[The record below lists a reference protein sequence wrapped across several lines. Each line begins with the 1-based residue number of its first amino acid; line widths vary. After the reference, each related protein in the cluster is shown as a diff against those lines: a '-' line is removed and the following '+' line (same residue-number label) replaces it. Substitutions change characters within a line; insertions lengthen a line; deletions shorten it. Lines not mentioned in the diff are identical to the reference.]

1 MHSRNTR
8 SGSLPGLTNGRIVAS
23 GLAVFVCV
31 AAAEDG
37 APAVTPY
44 RPSVS
49 TPAALSA
56 PGWLEVETGLQST
69 GAVDPARR
77 ESLPYTLKLA
87 FTPDWGVR
95 IGGDA
100 LVRQR
105 SADGSSL
112 RGGGDTTI
120 VLKRRLAVND
130 ASAFGLELGVKLPTA
145 RNGLGT
151 GHGDAGLNGIYS
163 ADFAGNWHTDLNLN
177 VNRLGGVDPGASR
190 WQKGWAAALSR
201 NLTERWGIAGEL
213 SGTHRTGSGSGSTSQ
228 ALVAASC
235 SVSPAITLDL
245 GVSKGLNAAS
255 GAWSVFSGVTFL
267 AARLF

>member
-1 MHSRNTR
+1 MYSNRTR
-8 SGSLPGLTNGRIVAS
+8 SGSWPGVTKGRLIAS
-23 GLAVFVCV
+23 GLAVATSV
-31 AAAEDG
+31 ATAQDA

-56 PGWLEVETGLQST
+56 PGWLEVEAGVQST
-69 GAVDPARR
+69 QAVDPVRR

-87 FTPDWGVR
+87 FTPDWGIR

-105 SADGSSL
+105 SADGSSV

-130 ASAFGLELGVKLPTA
+130 ASAFGLELGVKVPTA
-145 RNGLGT
+145 RTGLGS
-151 GHGDAGLNGIYS
+151 GHSDAGVNGIYS
-163 ADFAGNWHTDLNLN
+163 ADFAGSWHADLNLTATH
-177 VNRLGGVDPGASR
+177 VGEVDRGIGR
-190 WQKGWAAALSR
+190 WQKGWATALSR
-201 NLTERWGIAGEL
+201 NLNEKWGIVGEW
-213 SGTHRTGSGSGSTSQ
+213 SGTHQAGSGSTSQ
-228 ALVAASC
+228 ALVATSY
-235 SVSPAITLDL
+235 SVSPAITFDV
-245 GVSKGLNAAS
+245 GVSKGLTAAS
-255 GAWSVFSGVTFL
+255 GGWSVFSGVTFL

>member
-87 FTPDWGVR
+87 FTPDWGIR

-151 GHGDAGLNGIYS
+151 GHNDAGLNGIYS
-163 ADFAGNWHTDLNLN
+163 ADFAGKWHADLNLN
-177 VNRLGGVDPGASR
+177 VNRLGGVDPGVGR

-201 NLTERWGIAGEL
+201 NLTERWGIVGEL
-213 SGTHRTGSGSGSTSQ
+213 SGTHQAGNGSTSQ

-245 GVSKGLNAAS
+245 GVSKGLTAAS